1 MSDALTSILLICAA
15 GMTLAWLVA
24 AQRRFAAHV
33 ARRFVRLP
41 RFEQALLVV
50 AVCVMTVCA
59 QKSGTNEVS
68 GVSGDIFNAEIGRD
82 SETRSFVLRTIGA

>member
-1 MSDALTSILLICAA
+1 MICAA
-15 GMTLAWLVA
+15 ATSAAALVVAQRKLVA
-24 AQRRFAAHV
+24 GV

-59 QKSGTNEVS
+59 QKSGVEKVEVEGGS
-68 GVSGDIFNAEIGRD
+68 DEVEVRGGGGEWMLTSICACGAQRGG
-82 SETRSFVLRTIGA
+82 RSF